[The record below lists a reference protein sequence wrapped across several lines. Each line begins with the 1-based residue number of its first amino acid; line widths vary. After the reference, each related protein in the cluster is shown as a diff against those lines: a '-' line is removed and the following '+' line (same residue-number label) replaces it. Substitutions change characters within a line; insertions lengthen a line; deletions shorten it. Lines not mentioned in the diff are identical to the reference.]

1 MTPEQLRQLIRF
13 LLKEI
18 EIVLEHSDVQNDKDI
33 QRMYQGIDN
42 VFEQIGINL
51 SDILPVDLY
60 KEYLNG
66 LKNATKELGA
76 AGVVIT
82 NATQEVNKAISAPV
96 HVDALSAIVSDTML
110 DLSAAIRTAK
120 IYAHKNL
127 DETLTEVQDEIA
139 KGILQG
145 KSTKKISKR
154 VAEKFAEKKMTAF
167 VTKDGKHLPLD
178 FYAETVV
185 RTKKQ
190 TASNHAHLN
199 RYDEKGVKHVT
210 VTGAVP
216 TCATCARYRGIVF
229 STQRGDKF
237 PYLNLYT
244 TFPLHPNCKCNFRP
258 FVMKFKRPEEIDKEL
273 SKAKQF
279 NPDKDPRSVEEKKR
293 YDDIQK
299 VQAKARRKSLS
310 YEKMKRKLGAKGPQT
325 YNEYLNV
332 RNNNKQQY
340 HEWVAMMKKLTNDV
354 KDGTI
359 NVQNKVHKEKTM
371 INDKMKKYAKEVWQK
386 ELTED
391 EKTAIKDYTLDDKGI
406 LNKILLSPSANPIDE
421 IKNTIENISSA
432 INKFDFNEELT
443 LYRGVGKDEYDF
455 ITNGNVVKTFLN
467 FKSTSLSNEVATN
480 FSVINRLNN
489 TTNRNHII
497 IVKTKPNTKGA
508 YIGYLSNAENEQE
521 YLLDKGSKFN
531 LIEEYESDNY
541 KVAIIEVL

>member
-1 MTPEQLRQLIRF
+1 MTPEQFRQLIRF

-18 EIVLEHSDVQNDKDI
+18 EIVLEHADIEKDKDV

-42 VFEQIGINL
+42 VFEQIGINV

-60 KEYLNG
+60 EEYLNG

-76 AGVVIT
+76 AGVAIT
-82 NATQEVNKAISAPV
+82 NATEEVNKAISAPV

-110 DLSAAIRTAK
+110 DLNAAIRTAK

-127 DETLTEVQDEIA
+127 DETLTEVKDEIA

-145 KSTKKISKR
+145 KSTQKISKR

-190 TASNHAHLN
+190 TANNHAHLN

-210 VTGAVP
+210 VTGAIP

-279 NPDKDPRSVEEKKR
+279 NPDKDPRSAEEKKR
-293 YDDIQK
+293 YDDVQK
-299 VQAKARRKSLS
+299 AQAKARRKSLS
-310 YEKMKRKLGAKGPQT
+310 YEKMKRKLGSKGPQT

-332 RNNNKQQY
+332 QKNNKQLY
-340 HEWVAMMKKLTNDV
+340 YNWVAMTKKLTNNV
-354 KDGTI
+354 KSVKI
-359 NVQNKVHKEKTM
+359 NS
-371 INDKMKKYAKEVWQK
+371 QK
-386 ELTED
+386 EQDLFEMNNEKLERLKENGEKWASCLNQDEMDAIIAYTDVAYKSINAYLNNNNSTISYED
-391 EKTAIKDYTLDDKGI
+391 KKIIPLISQALSKFELFEPIRVYRGI
-406 LNKILLSPSANPIDE
+406 GDAEYRDI
-421 IKNTIENISSA
+421 IKNGKLYTFSS
-432 INKFDFNEELT
+432 
-443 LYRGVGKDEYDF
+443 
-455 ITNGNVVKTFLN
+455 
-467 FKSTSLSNEVATN
+467 FKSTSVDVNVTDY
-480 FSVINRLNN
+480 FSGGKGQGKKL
-489 TTNRNHII
+489 
-497 IVKTKPNTKGA
+497 IVDVPIGTKGA
-508 YIGYLSNAENEQE
+508 YLDSISIYPDEREF
-521 YLLDKGSKFN
+521 LLDRNQKFRILSDDGNN
-531 LIEEYESDNY
+531 LH
-541 KVAIIEVL
+541 VEVIV